1 LFKKI
6 MSWGFMKNR
15 WCRLDVLIIDEVSM
29 LSSELLEKLEQ
40 LARDIRSDARPF
52 GGIQLIFSGDFL
64 QLPMIDTDQFC
75 FESPVWTKCID
86 ETVLLKQIMRQ
97 RDPVF
102 AEILNQIRVGNI
114 NEEHKKIIET
124 RCKKY
129 KNTDGILPTKLY
141 STNALVDL
149 VNNKY
154 YSALDGPEYKYNI
167 AYSWKK
173 GAANRRHYE
182 SLVKLPY
189 KLKLKRGSQV
199 MHLVNA
205 PNGSLFNGSRGVV
218 VDFVDGAP
226 LVKFMN
232 GITSTIGLS
241 CLDIKST
248 DTNRIVMS
256 YKQIPLKLAWAIT
269 IHKSQGSTID
279 LVKINFE
286 RIFEC
291 GQFYVALSRCTSL
304 DGLYLYNLDW
314 NLIKTNPRALDYYKK
329 LEDLDRRANELTQK
343 STHTNAA

>member
-1 LFKKI
+1 MNALQQYAYELAINQRKNIFITAAGGTGKSYLIQQIYSSMSSIYNVGMTSLTGISSNLLNGQTLHSFLGIGLGTDSHDILFKKI

-167 AYSWKK
+167 AYS
-173 GAANRRHYE
+173 
-182 SLVKLPY
+182 
-189 KLKLKRGSQV
+189 
-199 MHLVNA
+199 
-205 PNGSLFNGSRGVV
+205 
-218 VDFVDGAP
+218 
-226 LVKFMN
+226 
-232 GITSTIGLS
+232 
-241 CLDIKST
+241 
-248 DTNRIVMS
+248 
-256 YKQIPLKLAWAIT
+256 
-269 IHKSQGSTID
+269 
-279 LVKINFE
+279 
-286 RIFEC
+286 
-291 GQFYVALSRCTSL
+291 
-304 DGLYLYNLDW
+304 
-314 NLIKTNPRALDYYKK
+314 
-329 LEDLDRRANELTQK
+329 
-343 STHTNAA
+343 